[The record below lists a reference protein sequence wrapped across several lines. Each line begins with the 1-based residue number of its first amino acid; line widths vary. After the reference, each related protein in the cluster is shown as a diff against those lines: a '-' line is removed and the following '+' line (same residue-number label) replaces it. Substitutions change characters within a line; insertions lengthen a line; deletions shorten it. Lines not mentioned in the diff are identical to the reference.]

1 MRDIYELI
9 RQRETQIENLD
20 KEISRIEKELE
31 ALRLTAKLLEE
42 TTAVTHSTAAAS
54 DSSIAREVAVQHTAP
69 ATQPSMAAGSTS
81 TAGAWASAKQ
91 FP

>member
-42 TTAVTHSTAAAS
+42 STVVSSSTAPS
-54 DSSIAREVAVQHTAP
+54 GSSVGHTTPVA
-69 ATQPSMAAGSTS
+69 QPTMAVGSTP